1 MPTVRSAIA
10 ATLLDGSIIVVG
22 GECDNGHTFNQAEAF
37 DLSTDQW
44 RPLASP
50 QGRHGFGAATLGDTA
65 YFAGGNK
72 GCGGGD
78 VTDEL
83 LTFRLR

>member
-1 MPTVRSAIA
+1 MPTARSAMA
-10 ATLLDGSIIVVG
+10 ATLLDGLIIVGRWRVRH
-22 GECDNGHTFNQAEAF
+22 GHTFNQTEAY
-37 DLSTDQW
+37 DPANDRW
-44 RPLASP
+44 RTLASP

-83 LTFRLR
+83 LSLRLR

>member
-1 MPTVRSAIA
+1 VA
-10 ATLLDGSIIVVG
+10 ATLLDGVIVVVG
-22 GECDNGHTFNQAEAF
+22 GECDHGHTFNQAEAY
-37 DLSTDQW
+37 DPATDQW
-44 RPLASP
+44 RTLASP

-78 VTDEL
+78 VTDEVL
-83 LTFRLR
+83 AFRLR